1 MNFDF
6 NSLTQN
12 QKFQLYAAGAML
24 ISLFLPWWSSSFSAN
39 ISAMGQNYGSSASNS
54 LTGFQ
59 LTGGIIPI
67 VVCIAAAY
75 FVFNNANYV
84 LWCGIA
90 GLLFAANSYFGIIPT
105 GTGNASFSYGNMGGI
120 SAKSG
125 FEYGLYLFAIAAGA
139 LTFFAYQ
146 QNTTQTVQPTEQ
158 NKEEQLN
165 N

>member
-12 QKFQLYAAGAML
+12 QKLQLYAAGIML
-24 ISLFLPWWSSSFSAN
+24 VSLFLPWWSSSFSAN
-39 ISAMGQNYGSSASNS
+39 ISAMGQSYGSSASNS

-75 FVFNNANYV
+75 FIFNNASYV

-105 GTGNASFSYGNMGGI
+105 GSGNVSLSYGDMGGI

-125 FEYGLYLFAIAAGA
+125 FEYGLYLFAIAAGV
-139 LTFFAYQ
+139 LTFFAYRE
-146 QNTTQTVQPTEQ
+146 NTTQVEQPAEQ
-158 NKEEQLN
+158 NNQEQ
-165 N
+165 